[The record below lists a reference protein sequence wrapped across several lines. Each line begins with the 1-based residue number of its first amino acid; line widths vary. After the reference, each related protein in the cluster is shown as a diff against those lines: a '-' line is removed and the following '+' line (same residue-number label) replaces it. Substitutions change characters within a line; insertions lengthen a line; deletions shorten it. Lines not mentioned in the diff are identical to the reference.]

1 MAFAQNL
8 LEGFAQAAGDQP
20 TVQRIENE
28 KSDRRATQHEELA
41 AQTQSILNDVTG
53 LQQRRGTLDPK
64 STTYQKDLAEND
76 KALHDA
82 RQALHDLYHPEQNPG
97 ALAHLGGFIR
107 QHLSKTKPQVTPAQ
121 AKQSMQSTI
130 AGLDVA
136 ASAPNEAAR
145 IAAGLEPKAAAPKAE
160 AENWQVV
167 PEITLKDG
175 RKVSAQHNTKSGEW
189 STLSGQAIP
198 QDLLDL
204 GATVQPKAA
213 TAGSG
218 PIRAWKKKNGKVV
231 SVLLDRATNKEIP
244 GSENPD
250 IAPPAAQ
257 AGRISTGFYHWVD
270 DNNQLHSTPETRTS
284 MPAGSGGAFIPTT
297 PGEAKDRILGTK
309 ANAATTGAEK
319 KYLEAFALSRKAD
332 EVALKPNDAVNQK
345 RLAVALERISAGRF
359 TTQALDYIL
368 KAGWGNTIQQWA
380 NNPTT
385 GALPPDIMRQRI
397 YGAHQER
404 DSTKAAWDE
413 AKKGAGGTGG
423 DDMITVQI
431 PGQAPGKIHAS
442 QKAAFL
448 KKYPTATV
456 Q

>member
-53 LQQRRGTLDPK
+53 LQQRRGTLDPN

-82 RQALHDLYHPEQNPG
+82 RQALHDLYHPDQNPG

-130 AGLDVA
+130 AGLDA
-136 ASAPNEAAR
+136 AAAAPNPEAR
-145 IAAGLEPKAAAPKAE
+145 IAAGLDPKVVAPKAE
-160 AENWQVV
+160 AENWLVTDV
-167 PEITLKDG
+167 TLPDG
-175 RKVSAQHNTKSGEW
+175 RRISAQHNTKSGEW
-189 STLSGQAIP
+189 SDLAGNAIP
-198 QDLLDL
+198 KEMLS
-204 GATVQPKAA
+204 GATVVPKAS
-213 TAGSG
+213 TAG
-218 PIRAWKKKNGKVV
+218 PIRAWKRKNGKVV

-284 MPAGSGGAFIPTT
+284 MPAGGASIPTT

-319 KYLEAFALSRKAD
+319 KYLEAFALSNKAD

-385 GALPPDIMRQRI
+385 GALPPDIMRQLI
-397 YGAHQER
+397 DGAHQER

-413 AKKGAGGTGG
+413 ARKGASSAGG